1 MGSILQHFYFL
12 PLKFIG
18 EKNVL
23 IWLLFVEIFVVF
35 SPLLPLYGL
44 NNYGAVVIICIL
56 MFGLYTSQQV
66 ALTTMMM
73 QKISNLPESQYAIQ
87 GSFGMIFQ
95 FIGFY
100 AGMFIAEFLGFTQTM
115 FIASGLCLMAFIY
128 SFKFRKLY

>member
-35 SPLLPLYGL
+35 SPLLPIYEL

-87 GSFGMIFQ
+87 GSFGTIFQ

-115 FIASGLCLMAFIY
+115 FIASGLCLIIY